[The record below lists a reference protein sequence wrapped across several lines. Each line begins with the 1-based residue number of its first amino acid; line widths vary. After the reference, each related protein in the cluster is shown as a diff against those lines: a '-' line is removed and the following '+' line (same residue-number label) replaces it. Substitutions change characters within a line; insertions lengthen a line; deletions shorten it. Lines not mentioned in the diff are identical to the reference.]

1 MAVSGGSR
9 PVTATADWETFTDDG
24 VTLRSPS
31 GSVAARRTPDLLRQT
46 GRAIDALG
54 DLLEV
59 EDDKRRTPV
68 VVLLVDTDPPPADG
82 AAEGAVTFGHVLRP
96 EQSAAALLRP
106 LTRHLL
112 AHWFGPNAAASALF
126 VDGLAGIVAART
138 GLGPKVAET
147 DDWVRAERE
156 AGRTVSVF
164 APPTADAG
172 TTPAD
177 LNPVAT
183 SFVAEVLA
191 DAGPEAVRRFLASYD
206 PDRRDA
212 AAVEAFHRPLGS
224 LEEGWLT
231 DLEREPGQREAI
243 QAFVHRLLPM
253 LKPYRRRQAELV
265 VYMVLNLAWG
275 LTLPLASKYLFDTII
290 PDRNGGRLVR
300 FLAFLLGI
308 YVINALIGMR
318 RAYVTTW
325 ISQHVLTDLAQRMFA
340 HLQQLPLSFYA
351 RAKIGDLMSR
361 LSSDLM
367 VVQIALAQA
376 MGTAIYLILAALAA
390 AITLIVLS
398 PLLGVLVL
406 AVVPIFAV
414 GYVSVRRRMQ
424 EESYIQQDLTGEAAA
439 MVQENLAAQGVVK
452 AFGLEE
458 QSIRGYQGRLRALLQ
473 STLRLMVTSALYETS
488 ISLATTLGQIIVLGV
503 GGYLVIH
510 HRISLGTLV
519 AFIGLLPSLFSPIGA
534 LSSIGQS
541 IQRASGA
548 LERINELLEEP
559 VTITEKPDAVA
570 LAPLAREIR
579 LNDVTFGYEP
589 NRPILRDLTL
599 AVPAGARVAI
609 VGPSGCG
616 KSSVINLL
624 LRFWDPQEGS
634 VCFDGID
641 VRDATLASLRGQI
654 GLVFQETF
662 VFDTTVRENI
672 AIGRVGATDAEV
684 AAAAQ
689 ATELDEFIAGLPA
702 GYDTVLGERGVRMSG
717 GQRQRLAIARA
728 LVRDP
733 RILVL
738 DEATSALDPRTEA
751 EIMATLDR
759 VSRERTTISITH
771 RLTSAAAADRI
782 FVIEAGRLV
791 EEGTH
796 AALLAAGGLYA
807 RLYHEQTTGN
817 REETAA
823 TDVAAPVGAAG

>member
-325 ISQHVLTDLAQRMFA
+325 ISQHVLTHLAQRMFA

-439 MVQENLAAQGVVK
+439 MVQENLAAQGWSRRSGWRSSRS
-452 AFGLEE
+452 AAT
-458 QSIRGYQGRLRALLQ
+458 RGGC
-473 STLRLMVTSALYETS
+473 
-488 ISLATTLGQIIVLGV
+488 
-503 GGYLVIH
+503 
-510 HRISLGTLV
+510 
-519 AFIGLLPSLFSPIGA
+519 
-534 LSSIGQS
+534 
-541 IQRASGA
+541 
-548 LERINELLEEP
+548 
-559 VTITEKPDAVA
+559 
-570 LAPLAREIR
+570 AR
-579 LNDVTFGYEP
+579 FC
-589 NRPILRDLTL
+589 NRP
-599 AVPAGARVAI
+599 
-609 VGPSGCG
+609 CG
-616 KSSVINLL
+616 
-624 LRFWDPQEGS
+624 
-634 VCFDGID
+634 
-641 VRDATLASLRGQI
+641 
-654 GLVFQETF
+654 
-662 VFDTTVRENI
+662 
-672 AIGRVGATDAEV
+672 
-684 AAAAQ
+684 
-689 ATELDEFIAGLPA
+689 
-702 GYDTVLGERGVRMSG
+702 
-717 GQRQRLAIARA
+717 
-728 LVRDP
+728 
-733 RILVL
+733 
-738 DEATSALDPRTEA
+738 
-751 EIMATLDR
+751 
-759 VSRERTTISITH
+759 
-771 RLTSAAAADRI
+771 
-782 FVIEAGRLV
+782 
-791 EEGTH
+791 
-796 AALLAAGGLYA
+796 
-807 RLYHEQTTGN
+807 
-817 REETAA
+817 
-823 TDVAAPVGAAG
+823 